1 MEIRDSKD
9 PRTAKGIIV
18 VQEPKDLGDFRV
30 NFQEESL
37 H

>member
-1 MEIRDSKD
+1 MEICDSKD
-9 PRTAKGIIV
+9 ARAVEGIIV